1 MKWRMDRYMPVNL
14 PVVDLGAI
22 LGGFEVTI
30 LMVSRMAARERR
42 IDSPETVVSQ

>member
-1 MKWRMDRYMPVNL
+1 MKWRMDRYMPVMR

-22 LGGFEVTI
+22 LGEEEVTI

-42 IDSPETVVSQ
+42 MGSPETVVSQ